1 MPSFQD
7 FYFQSS
13 TGRTSIH
20 ALKCVPDGKPRA
32 VVQIAHGIAEHID
45 RYRPF
50 MEFLAD
56 NGFVAAGNDHLGHGK
71 SIRVP
76 KEQGFFAEKDG
87 WWRVVD
93 DMDKLHG
100 IMSKEYPELPYVLFG
115 HSMGSYL
122 TRTYLI
128 KHPDRY
134 DAVILSG
141 TGHQSPALV
150 LGGNAA
156 ASVMAKLNGAI
167 GDGAKLDSLAF
178 GTYLSKIENPRTK
191 FDWLSRDTEQVDKYI
206 ADPLCGF
213 VGKIGLYRDMMQGI
227 KFITSEK
234 NIAQM
239 NKEKPVYFM
248 SGDSDPVGDYGKGV
262 ERAYKAFCNAGLHDV
277 FMRLYPGGRHEMLNE
292 TNKEQV
298 YQDILN
304 WLNEKI

>member
-76 KEQGFFAEKDG
+76 EEQGFFAEKDG

-93 DMDKLHG
+93 DMDKLHD

-115 HSMGSYL
+115 HSMGSFL

-128 KHPDRY
+128 KHPDKY
-134 DAVILSG
+134 DGVILSG

-156 ASVMAKLNGAI
+156 ASVMAKLNGAM

-178 GTYLSKIENPRTK
+178 GTYLNKIENPRTK

-227 KFITSEK
+227 KFITDKK

-248 SGDSDPVGDYGKGV
+248 SGDGDPVGDYGKGV
-262 ERAYKAFCNAGLHDV
+262 VRAYTAFCDAGLHAV
-277 FMRLYPGGRHEMLNE
+277 CLRLYPGGRHEMLNE

>member
-115 HSMGSYL
+115 HSMGSFL